1 MFGKNSLLKLVSI
14 SGALVL
20 GIASSLCLKSLAQ
33 AHSQPILIDQNLSV
47 PFKLSEA
54 FQPPD
59 RGAPPR
65 TADGGARGCG
75 LYKPGEK
82 LLTALTPSNYL
93 ALTVSEHPT
102 LFWYVPQSP
111 AKTLEFTLRDAK
123 DAEVIYKTQ
132 LPTPNKAGIVSLSL
146 PASALP
152 PLKVG
157 QMYHWYLA
165 MVCDS
170 NDRTGDTVVDG
181 WIERTSQSA
190 SLTEQLKQANS
201 LSQQAAVYAN
211 AGIWHEAVST
221 LAKLRQNQPENP
233 ELLNSWEKLLRSVE
247 LEQFAQEPVVDTIEI
262 SQE

>member
-165 MVCDS
+165 MVCDTE
-170 NDRTGDTVVDG
+170 DRSGDTVVDG
-181 WIERTSQSA
+181 WMERTELNSNLAEELKNA
-190 SLTEQLKQANS
+190 SIGDRPS
-201 LSQQAAVYAN
+201 IYAK
-211 AGIWHEAVST
+211 AGIWHES
-221 LAKLRQNQPENP
+221 LASLAQLRRNAPDDATIRARWEQ
-233 ELLNSWEKLLRSVE
+233 LLNSVQLGEFAKEPLVE
-247 LEQFAQEPVVDTIEI
+247 TDRI